1 MLILKTLVL
10 LLACAVVLGW
20 LARHFNVA
28 YPIVLVLGGIA
39 LGFVPK
45 LPDFPLDPNLILV
58 VVLPPILYDAALN
71 TSLRDFRANIEPIAM
86 LAVGLVL
93 ATTVAVAVT
102 AKWLVPELP
111 WAAAFVLG
119 AIVSPPDAAAATA
132 ILGRLKLPRR
142 VVAILEGES
151 LVNDA
156 AALVLYKFAVAA
168 VLTGAFS
175 LADASIQFVGV
186 AVGGVAVGVA
196 MGWLFVVIHTRL
208 KDSLA
213 EIMLSV
219 LLPYSAYLIA
229 EALHVSGVLAV
240 VAAGLV
246 RGRHAPELF
255 EAETRLLGHSVWN
268 LIVFLMNALIF
279 ILIGWQMQEILTR
292 LAGYSALQLVWYSAA
307 VSAVAIAVRMLWVFP
322 GAYLPPLISWRR
334 QAQQPPPPWQWV
346 TLVGWC
352 GMRGIVSLAAALALP
367 LTTYDMTPF
376 PGRDLIVFLTFV
388 VIVVTLVVQGLTLTP
403 LIRALKVGGD
413 WDALAEERA
422 AREALLDAALAEIAR
437 LEQDGSTPQ
446 EVIDH
451 VRADYESRRAQTQ
464 MASLIVPSTEEP
476 MRRTRLAAI
485 DAERARLIDLWRA
498 DTIGDQVL
506 HELERELD
514 LEQTRLAP

>member
-10 LLACAVVLGW
+10 LVACAVVLGW

-58 VVLPPILYDAALN
+58 VVLPPILYQAARS
-71 TSLRDFRANIEPIAM
+71 TSWRDFRANFQPISM
-86 LAVGLVL
+86 LAVGLVA
-93 ATTVAVAVT
+93 ATTVAVAAT
-102 AKWLVPELP
+102 AKWLVPDLP

-142 VVAILEGES
+142 IVAILEGES

-156 AALVLYKFAVAA
+156 SALVLYKFAVAA
-168 VLTGAFS
+168 VVTGAFS
-175 LADASIQFVGV
+175 LAEATLQFVVV
-186 AVGGVAVGVA
+186 AVGGVAVGIV
-196 MGWLFVVIHTRL
+196 MGWLFVLIHTHL
-208 KDSLA
+208 KDALA

-229 EALHVSGVLAV
+229 EALPVSGVLAV

-246 RGRHAPELF
+246 RGRHAPEIF
-255 EAETRLLGHSVWN
+255 EPETRLLGHSVWN

-279 ILIGWQMQEILTR
+279 ILIGWQLQDILSR
-292 LAGYSALQLVWYSAA
+292 LEAYSVLQLAWYSVA
-307 VSAVAIAVRMLWVFP
+307 VSTAAIAVRMLWVFP
-322 GAYLPPLISWRR
+322 GAHLPPLLSRWIHGREK
-334 QAQQPPPPWQWV
+334 PPPWQQV

-367 LTTYDMTPF
+367 LTTDALTPF
-376 PGRDLIVFLTFV
+376 PGRDLIIFLTFV
-388 VIVVTLVVQGLTLTP
+388 VIVVTLVIQGLTLTP
-403 LIRALKVGGD
+403 LIRALKIGGD
-413 WDALAEERA
+413 WDTLSEERT
-422 AREALLDAALAEIAR
+422 ARSALLDAALARIGR
-437 LEQDGSTPQ
+437 LEQEGSTPQ
-446 EVIDH
+446 EVIEH
-451 VRADYESRRAQTQ
+451 VRTDYATRRAQTDPS
-464 MASLIVPSTEEP
+464 SLVVPSSEDP
-476 MRRTRLAAI
+476 MRCARLAAI
-485 DAERARLIDLWRA
+485 DAQRARLIELWRS

-506 HELERELD
+506 HDIERELD
-514 LEQTRLAP
+514 LEQTRLTG